1 MSYRVKKL
9 VIGKGRTVSNEQNGE
24 WVKEYYELEIEIPEE
39 NELVI
44 AKENA
49 EGLLNEWLGIAEPEK
64 PKPKWNWNPEAI
76 KWHRVEGFRGEYER
90 YPMEGEKSE
99 ASQDYKNLLEDL
111 KKHNGKLSRNGFFYW
126 LFKDSASIG
135 RKKRE
140 AKP

>member
-1 MSYRVKKL
+1 MSDSEDLKILTEEVVDFCNGLEALAVKLRKQIEKL
-9 VIGKGRTVSNEQNGE
+9 
-24 WVKEYYELEIEIPEE
+24 
-39 NELVI
+39 
-44 AKENA
+44 
-49 EGLLNEWLGIAEPEK
+49 LGSEVK

-90 YPMEGEKSE
+90 YLMEGEKAE
-99 ASQDYKNLLEDL
+99 ASPDYKNLLEDL
-111 KKHNGKLSRNGFFYW
+111 KRHGGRLTRNGYFYW